1 MSSGLSLNLLTPT
14 AKLAFNLPIESLQ
27 VVTDRGEIEI
37 LKDHTS
43 LVTTLGIGL
52 LKYKEKTEE
61 GQIKLRK
68 RAIFWGYLEVFDNS
82 VNILAETAEFPESID
97 KERALKALKMSTEK
111 IEKGEDLE
119 KNYIKEQKAKL
130 RLALIEK

>member
-1 MSSGLSLNLLTPT
+1 MSSELHLNLLTPT

-27 VVTDRGEIEI
+27 VVTDQGEIEI

-52 LKYKEKTEE
+52 LRYKEKTKEDR
-61 GQIKLRK
+61 IKLK
-68 RAIFWGYLEVFDNS
+68 KVAIFWGYLEVFDNS
-82 VNILAETAEFPESID
+82 VNILAETAELPENID
-97 KERALKALKMSTEK
+97 EERARRALEVSTEK
-111 IEKGEDLE
+111 MEKSEDIE
-119 KNYIKEQKAKL
+119 KNYLKEQKARL

>member
-37 LKDHTS
+37 LKGHTC

-52 LKYKEKTEE
+52 LRYKEKAE
-61 GQIKLRK
+61 GQMKLRK
-68 RAIFWGYLEVFDNS
+68 VAIFWGYLEVFDSS
-82 VNILAETAEFPESID
+82 VNILAETAELPENID
-97 KERALKALKMSTEK
+97 KERALRALKTSTEEM
-111 IEKGEDLE
+111 EKGEDIG

>member
-1 MSSGLSLNLLTPT
+1 MSDGLSLNLLTPT

-37 LKDHTS
+37 LKGHTC

-52 LKYKEKTEE
+52 LRYKEQTQQ
-61 GQIKLRK
+61 GQVQLRK
-68 RAIFWGYLEVFDNS
+68 VAIFWGYLEVFDNC
-82 VNILAETAEFPESID
+82 VNILAETAELPEAID
-97 KERALKALKMSTEK
+97 KERALKALKVSTEEM
-111 IEKGEDLE
+111 EKGQNLGQ
-119 KNYIKEQKAKL
+119 NYIKEQKARL

>member
-1 MSSGLSLNLLTPT
+1 MSKGLSLNLLTPT

-27 VVTDRGEIEI
+27 VVTDKGEIEI
-37 LKDHTS
+37 LEGHTS

-52 LKYKEKTEE
+52 LRYKEKVEG

-82 VNILAETAEFPESID
+82 VNILAETAELPENID
-97 KERALKALKMSTEK
+97 KERALKALKMSTER

-119 KNYIKEQKAKL
+119 KNYINEQKAKL